1 MYDIPV
7 TLTTNPKK
15 KPEDESKLGF
25 GKIFTDH
32 MFIMDYEQGRGWHDA
47 RVVPYGPFV
56 MDPAC
61 TVFHYAQ
68 EIFEGMKC
76 YRRKD
81 GGLNLFRPRDNF
93 ARMNRSAERMG
104 MPKIDVEEAMAGL
117 VALLKADADWVPSA
131 PGTSLYIR
139 PTMISTDVMLGVH
152 ASRTYRFFIICSPS
166 GAYYARG
173 WLRLVF
179 MSSRSW
185 FAQLKAAW
193 ASPRP
198 AATMRHL
205 FSRVISLRKKDMSR
219 FSGWMARRTNTSRKS
234 AR

>member
-1 MYDIPV
+1 
-7 TLTTNPKK
+7 
-15 KPEDESKLGF
+15 
-25 GKIFTDH
+25 
-32 MFIMDYEQGRGWHDA
+32 
-47 RVVPYGPFV
+47 

-139 PTMISTDVMLGVH
+139 PTMISTDVMLG
-152 ASRTYRFFIICSPS
+152 RTRFPYIPLLHYLFALRCVLRQGAGS
-166 GAYYARG
+166 GWYLCRAGAG
-173 WLRLVF
+173 
-179 MSSRSW
+179 SRSQRRRGLYQDRR
-185 FAQLKAAW
+185 QLCGIY
-193 ASPRP
+193 
-198 AATMRHL
+198 
-205 FSRVISLRKKDMSR
+205 SRGRYCREKGL
-219 FSGWMARRTNTSRKS
+219 
-234 AR
+234 

>member
-1 MYDIPV
+1 MDIDS
-7 TLTTNPKK
+7 L
-15 KPEDESKLGF
+15 F

-32 MFIMDYEQGRGWHDA
+32 MFIMDYEKGRGWHDA

-93 ARMNRSAERMG
+93 ERMNRSAERMG

-117 VALLKADADWVPSA
+117 SMRIGCRACRGL
-131 PGTSLYIR
+131 R
-139 PTMISTDVMLGVH
+139 CISV
-152 ASRTYRFFIICSPS
+152 R
-166 GAYYARG
+166 
-173 WLRLVF
+173 
-179 MSSRSW
+179 
-185 FAQLKAAW
+185 Q
-193 ASPRP
+193 
-198 AATMRHL
+198 
-205 FSRVISLRKKDMSR
+205 
-219 FSGWMARRTNTSRKS
+219 
-234 AR
+234 